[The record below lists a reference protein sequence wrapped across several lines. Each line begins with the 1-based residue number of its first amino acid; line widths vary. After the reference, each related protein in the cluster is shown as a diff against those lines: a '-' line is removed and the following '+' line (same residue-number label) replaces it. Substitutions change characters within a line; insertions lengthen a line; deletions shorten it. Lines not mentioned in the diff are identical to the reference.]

1 MGRRVAEPR
10 EESVLVKTACSKAG
24 KRGLAETDA
33 SFHHTT
39 EMNGSVT
46 TSVTLRPGPGGLSLV
61 GNGASDSTW
70 AQNIRSVRLSAADCL
85 PYSSAAKS
93 TIHIGPTLSEN
104 AWAGGFK
111 GDSRTKGPVYDDVLI
126 LDNQLAV
133 ITQNTAGFKEK
144 PFNKVASEIAG
155 CQLFGS
161 CYFLLVGR
169 KPVKKGMHELY
180 YFTEKLFMDFVSGQ
194 DHAMQLKAMGPRDP

>member
-1 MGRRVAEPR
+1 MGRRVVAEPR

-126 LDNQLAV
+126 LDNHLAV

-161 CYFLLVGR
+161 CSCSSAGSPLRRACTSSTTLPKDSSR
-169 KPVKKGMHELY
+169 TSCQARTTPC
-180 YFTEKLFMDFVSGQ
+180 S
-194 DHAMQLKAMGPRDP
+194 